1 VPHSKLLLRAEELR
15 ARAEEILAQAD
26 TFQDAD
32 SQQKMRDVA
41 AVYEQLAQRIE
52 REVGEA

>member
-1 VPHSKLLLRAEELR
+1 MPHSKLLLRAEELR